1 MRELDAR
8 AETVRDFNRFYTRH
22 VGALGNSH
30 LGSDFSLT
38 EARVLYELAHRDNP
52 TATEVGEALG
62 LDRGYLSRTLRAF
75 KRRGLVKTA
84 PSPTDRRQTLLA
96 ITPAGRK
103 AYAPLNKKARE
114 LVAEALEP
122 LSEGNQRRVLEAMRT
137 IRAAL
142 GDAENASDRTEPYV
156 LRQHRPG
163 DMGWITHRQGVL
175 YAQEYGWDERFE
187 ALVAR
192 VVADFIEQFDPA
204 RERCWVAERH
214 GEIVGSIFVVRKSKT
229 VAKLRLLYVEPSAR
243 GLGIGARLV
252 DEVIRFSR
260 QVGYKK
266 IVLWTQSSLTS
277 ARRIYKAKGFEK
289 VAEEGHEMFGSS
301 SIAETWEMML

>member
-1 MRELDAR
+1 MRELDQR
-8 AETVRDFNRFYTRH
+8 AEIVRDFNRFYTRH
-22 VGALGNSH
+22 VGALGSH
-30 LGSDFSLT
+30 LGSEFSLT
-38 EARVLYELAHRDNP
+38 EARVLYELAHRDQP
-52 TATEVGEALG
+52 TASEIGDALG

-75 KRRGLVKTA
+75 KRRGLIKTE
-84 PSPTDRRQTLLA
+84 PSATDRRHTLLS
-96 ITPAGRK
+96 ITAAGRK

-114 LVAEALEP
+114 LVASALEP
-122 LSEGNQRRVLEAMRT
+122 LSDGSQRQVLDAMRT

-142 GDAENASDRTEPYV
+142 DESAAARDRAEPYL
-156 LRQHRPG
+156 LRHHRPG
-163 DMGWITHRQGVL
+163 DMGWITHRHGVL

-192 VVADFIEQFDPA
+192 VVADFVDQFDPA
-204 RERCWVAERH
+204 YERCWVAERH
-214 GEIVGSIFVVRKSKT
+214 GEIVGSIFVVKKSKA

-266 IVLWTQSSLTS
+266 IVLWTQSDLTS
-277 ARRIYKAKGFEK
+277 ARKIYKAKGFEK
-289 VAEEGHEMFGSS
+289 VAEEGHEMFGTT
-301 SIAETWEMML
+301 SIAETWEMTL

>member
-1 MRELDAR
+1 MREIDTR

-22 VGALGNSH
+22 VGALGSH
-30 LGSDFSLT
+30 LGSEFSLT
-38 EARVLYELAHRDNP
+38 EARVLYELAHRENP
-52 TATEVGEALG
+52 TATEIGEALG
-62 LDRGYLSRTLRAF
+62 LDRGYLSRTLRTF

-84 PSPTDRRQTLLA
+84 PSPADRRQTLLS

-103 AYAPLNKKARE
+103 AYAPLNQKARA
-114 LVAEALEP
+114 LVAAALEP
-122 LSEGNQRRVLEAMRT
+122 LSDGNQRRVLDAMRT
-137 IRAAL
+137 IRGAL
-142 GDAENASDRTEPYV
+142 GDVEAAGGRVEPYL
-156 LRQHRPG
+156 LRNHRPG
-163 DMGWITHRQGVL
+163 DIGWITHRHGVL

-192 VVADFIEQFDPA
+192 VVADFVDQFDPE

-214 GEIVGSIFVVRKSKT
+214 GEIVGSIFVVKKSKN

-266 IVLWTQSSLTS
+266 ILLWTQSDLTS
-277 ARRIYKAKGFEK
+277 ARKIYKAKGFRII
-289 VAEEGHEMFGSS
+289 AEEGHELFGTAAT
-301 SIAETWEMML
+301 AETWELTL